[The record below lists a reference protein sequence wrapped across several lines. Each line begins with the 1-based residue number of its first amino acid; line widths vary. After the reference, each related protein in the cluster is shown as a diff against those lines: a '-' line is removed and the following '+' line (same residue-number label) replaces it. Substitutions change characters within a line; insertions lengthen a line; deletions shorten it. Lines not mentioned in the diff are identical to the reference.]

1 MVQEIN
7 PGRNRLKEM
16 FVRIMFFAFGRAIQT
31 TSRIDSTV
39 RREVAAWPE
48 GFSILYRVVPRGP
61 RMAIVKNKLG
71 RLEYRG
77 NKLDEEE
84 VDLIISLKN
93 LESAF
98 MVIAM
103 KVGTYQAF
111 AENRVSVKGDVPVAM
126 SLTRCLDVV
135 ITYLAPQRTAET
147 LIKRLP
153 PIPKG
158 KLYFY
163 RFLILLIGIPF
174 GL

>member
-1 MVQEIN
+1 MVQEIK
-7 PGRNRLKEM
+7 PGRNRFKKT
-16 FVRIMFFAFGRAIQT
+16 FVKIMFFVFGRAIQT
-31 TSRIDSTV
+31 ASRIDGII
-39 RREVAAWPE
+39 RKEVAGWPE
-48 GFSILYRVVPRGP
+48 GFSVLYRVLPNGP
-61 RMAIVKNKLG
+61 QIALAKNRKG

-77 NKLDEEE
+77 SNLSEEE
-84 VDLIISLKN
+84 ADLIISLKN

-103 KVGTYQAF
+103 QVGTYQAF
-111 AENRVSVKGDVPVAM
+111 AENRVSVKGNVPVAM

-158 KLYFY
+158 RKIFN
-163 RFLILLIGIPF
+163 RFLIYLIGVPF

>member
-1 MVQEIN
+1 MVHEIN
-7 PGRNRLKEM
+7 PGRNRFKET
-16 FVRIMFFAFGRAIQT
+16 FVKIMFFVFGRAIQT
-31 TSRIDSTV
+31 ASRFDDTI
-39 RREVAAWPE
+39 RKEVTGWPE
-48 GFSILYRVVPRGP
+48 GFSILYRVLPCGP
-61 RMAIVKNKLG
+61 RMAIVKNRQG

-77 NKLDEEE
+77 NKLGEEE
-84 VDLIISLKN
+84 ADLIISLKN

-103 KVGTYQAF
+103 QVGTYHAF

-135 ITYLAPQRTAET
+135 ITYLAPRRTAET

-153 PIPKG
+153 PIPKS
-158 KLYFY
+158 KKVFY